1 MCSQPTHGNLLATH
15 VAQLCYLSPPGLLLS
30 RRRAF
35 VELAPLLPAAW
46 ALLARLDA
54 PQQRRL
60 ARGGRAVAAAAAAET
75 AKEAVE
81 ESVVLLAAQRLACAA
96 PFLAAALLRW
106 VVAHAQLEV
115 LEREIAQQVEQV
127 VAAKA
132 SCHKRVLY
140 RAGAAV
146 VLEQRGELST
156 VSGLDAV
163 LGFLTE
169 EVGTWRPLHRASS
182 PSPSPSLPPSP
193 VRLGR
198 ADDADANAADADAAD
213 ADDADADAAPPR
225 TGGRGAGTSTS
236 HRLSITAREEAA
248 AAAAAAA
255 QDAQLAEVFR
265 QLGAEAATR
274 PSLGALRPSERE
286 GPLWLSGDPVWA
298 VLRGGLLGLF
308 RTPNGHAPEDLAA
321 RCALRLD
328 LRRERPGPPA
338 TTPVPAIYHPQV
350 LAAARLA
357 TRGGRARRPRS
368 RPRSRFQPRARCVA
382 ARRRACRRARAGRR
396 RRLAHGR
403 GGGQLGGWLSGR

>member
-1 MCSQPTHGNLLATH
+1 M
-15 VAQLCYLSPPGLLLS
+15 
-30 RRRAF
+30 
-35 VELAPLLPAAW
+35 
-46 ALLARLDA
+46 
-54 PQQRRL
+54 
-60 ARGGRAVAAAAAAET
+60 AAAAAAET

-115 LEREIAQQVEQV
+115 LEREIAQQAEHV

-132 SCHKRVLY
+132 SCHKHVLN

-146 VLEQRGELST
+146 VLEQPSELST

-163 LGFLTE
+163 LAFLSE
-169 EVGTWRPLHRASS
+169 ELGTWRPLHHASS
-182 PSPSPSLPPSP
+182 PSLSP

-213 ADDADADAAPPR
+213 ADNADADAAPPR

-286 GPLWLSGDPVWA
+286 GPLWLSGDSVWA

-308 RTPNGHAPEDLAA
+308 RTPDGRAPEDLAA
-321 RCALRLD
+321 RCALWLDLRLVQPAPLLPHSPLSINPRCSLRLD
-328 LRRERPGPPA
+328 LRLAVVE
-338 TTPVPAIYHPQV
+338 
-350 LAAARLA
+350 LAALDLDLDLGSNLGLDAWQPAAAPAAAPAPAAAAGSLMGVA
-357 TRGGRARRPRS
+357 VDNSVGGSADVK
-368 RPRSRFQPRARCVA
+368 ADAAVADAVA
-382 ARRRACRRARAGRR
+382 ADAAVGGIGSWRAVCRAVGRS
-396 RRLAHGR
+396 LQVHFLPYYG
-403 GGGQLGGWLSGR
+403 S